1 MAVMGMKSNRIR
13 RGFGAWSQ
21 AFIVGYA
28 LFLALG
34 LPFICWGALAD
45 PSHPH
50 GGPHFV
56 FADPPAHRADAVAA
70 VRAPSLQALLTSD
83 CGSGR
88 VGFNPPEELAAAL
101 GLTAAAT
108 DAPRPAAQSL
118 PDSLIALLMLA
129 VVAAAVYFLRLL
141 ASYRRMI
148 ALPSVPELRLP
159 VPTPPP
165 RTGLPATS
173 CSG

>member
-21 AFIVGYA
+21 VFIVGYA

-56 FADPPAHRADAVAA
+56 FADPPAHQADAVATA
-70 VRAPSLQALLTSD
+70 HGPQLQALLTSD

-101 GLTAAAT
+101 GLTGAT

-118 PDSLIALLMLA
+118 PESLIALLMLA
-129 VVAAAVYFLRLL
+129 VAATVVYFVQLL
-141 ASYRRMI
+141 ASSRRLV
-148 ALPSVPELRLP
+148 ALPPAAELRLP

-165 RTGLPATS
+165 RTAIPFTPYFA
-173 CSG
+173 

>member
-1 MAVMGMKSNRIR
+1 MAVMGMKRNRNR
-13 RGFGAWSQ
+13 RSLTAWSR

-56 FADPPAHRADAVAA
+56 FADPPAHHADAVAA
-70 VRAPSLQALLTSD
+70 VRAPKLQLLLSSD

-88 VGFNPPEELAAAL
+88 IGFNPPEELAAAL
-101 GLTAAAT
+101 GLTSAT

-118 PDSLIALLMLA
+118 PDSLTALLMLA
-129 VVAAAVYFLRLL
+129 VVATAVYFVRLL
-141 ASYRRMI
+141 ATSRPMI
-148 ALPSVPELRLP
+148 ALPPVAELRLP

-165 RTGLPATS
+165 RAGMPVTS